1 MIPSGMADGPY
12 AAFLAA
18 LPDDTRARF
27 DDAGAAVLAGHD
39 AAARAAWPDVE
50 VAPDR
55 FAAELGRRLGADAAP
70 TALAAV
76 HAADVYLAIAA
87 VAGDAAA
94 AAHVERDF
102 LREADFAARK
112 VRATQEQADD
122 VKGHLRRILFTA
134 EPGRTAGLAEFTGRG
149 DLRGYVRV
157 IATRELIRALERG
170 RREVAVA
177 DDAVFDR
184 FAPVSD
190 AELSFVRRV
199 TRDQVAAALRDALGR
214 LEGHDRALL
223 RYHLVDTWSI
233 DRIAQV
239 YGIHRA
245 TAARRLTAARDR
257 LGELMRGELAN
268 RLAIADDEVAS
279 IVRLVQSK
287 VEVSFERLLADNPA
301 DPDAP
306 EPADD

>member
-1 MIPSGMADGPY
+1 M
-12 AAFLAA
+12 
-18 LPDDTRARF
+18 
-27 DDAGAAVLAGHD
+27 
-39 AAARAAWPDVE
+39 
-50 VAPDR
+50 
-55 FAAELGRRLGADAAP
+55 
-70 TALAAV
+70 
-76 HAADVYLAIAA
+76 
-87 VAGDAAA
+87 
-94 AAHVERDF
+94 
-102 LREADFAARK
+102 
-112 VRATQEQADD
+112 RATQDQADD
-122 VKGHLRRILFTA
+122 VKGHLRRVLFTA
-134 EPGRTAGLAEFTGRG
+134 EPGRGAGLADFTGRG

-184 FAPVSD
+184 FAPAND

-199 TRDQVAAALRDALGR
+199 TRDQVAGALRDALGR
-214 LEGHDRALL
+214 LESHDRALL

-245 TAARRLTAARDR
+245 TAARRLTAARER
-257 LGELMRGELAN
+257 LGLLMRGELIAK
-268 RLAIADDEVAS
+268 LAVGADEVDS

-301 DPDAP
+301 EPDA
-306 EPADD
+306 DD

>member
-1 MIPSGMADGPY
+1 MAPY
-12 AAFLAA
+12 DAFLAA
-18 LPDDTRARF
+18 LSIEARARF
-27 DDAGAAVLAGHD
+27 GAESAAVVAGHD
-39 AAARAAWPDVE
+39 AAARAAWPDVD
-50 VAPDR
+50 VAPER
-55 FAAELGRRLGADAAP
+55 FAAELGRRLGDDASPA
-70 TALAAV
+70 ALAAV

-87 VAGDAAA
+87 AAGDEAA

-102 LREADFAARK
+102 LREVDFAARK
-112 VRATQEQADD
+112 VRATPEQADD

-134 EPGRTAGLAEFTGRG
+134 EPGRGAGLTDFTGRG

-184 FAPVSD
+184 FAPASD

-199 TRDQVAAALRDALGR
+199 TRDQVAGALRDALAR

-245 TAARRLTAARDR
+245 TAARRLTAAREK
-257 LGELMRGELAN
+257 LGLLMRGELAAK
-268 RLAIADDEVAS
+268 LAIGDDEVDS

-287 VEVSFERLLADNPA
+287 VEVSFERILADNPA
-301 DPDAP
+301 EP
-306 EPADD
+306 EPPDGERE